1 MRFLKFQES
10 HFFPKLE
17 TFNLTIE
24 KDFSNLHLLVGF
36 DFLFI
41 ARKEFDMSCMIMSDN
56 AFYQIAKFLES
67 NSRFLD
73 KELVPSFCDGKATAL
88 EMANAMKRM
97 NYEAFKTRYNEGY
110 TEDEVIVDMSLCED
124 YCSVDYPRLIVT
136 MQGFT
141 YQCDEGD
148 DIPADVDTIYALS
161 KYLSEHLTKEERDI
175 VTGYDCKWY

>member
-1 MRFLKFQES
+1 MARLVRAATDRNPP
-10 HFFPKLE
+10 PK
-17 TFNLTIE
+17 
-24 KDFSNLHLLVGF
+24 VGGG
-36 DFLFI
+36 
-41 ARKEFDMSCMIMSDN
+41 CQ
-56 AFYQIAKFLES
+56 QIAKFLES

-136 MQGFT
+136 IQGFT